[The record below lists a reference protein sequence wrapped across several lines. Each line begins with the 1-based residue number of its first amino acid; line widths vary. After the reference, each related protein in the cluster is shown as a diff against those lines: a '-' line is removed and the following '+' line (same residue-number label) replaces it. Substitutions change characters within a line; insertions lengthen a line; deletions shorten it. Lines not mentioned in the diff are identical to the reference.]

1 MGQPSGEE
9 ETIGRRIRRLRL
21 KRGLSQ
27 RQLAVPG
34 VSYAYIS
41 RIESGDRKPS
51 LKVMR
56 ILARRLGVSLEELET
71 GRRVPAAAD
80 RELRVS
86 DAELALRLGGDD
98 LAIAEETFRTILDD
112 EDAERP
118 LVARALA
125 GLGLL
130 GARRGDREAEV
141 EFLERAIDTGQMPPE
156 ERPEVYEELAQAL
169 AFTDSPGRAI
179 VLLEQALV
187 EVRARASRNVPLE
200 ARFMAY
206 LACAYSNAGDAGR
219 ATRLLRE
226 AAEKVE
232 ALASPQARVR
242 VYWSLARLAWWDA
255 QDPDTA
261 LRYAREALALYRM
274 TEDTRGLALAHL
286 LNASLLN
293 LERNWRQAARHLE
306 RADFILTATGASPQE
321 RGVLRAEQAKVAAW
335 SGDGEK
341 ALRLA
346 KEADEL
352 LRDEHMQDGPRWHA
366 YAAAH
371 AALGDA
377 ATAEPFFQRALDFLI
392 EHRQWREAAMLARE
406 WADLHKSL
414 GQIDRALE
422 LMERASGFSFR
433 IAPTSPE
440 PKPRRS
446 RA

>member
-1 MGQPSGEE
+1 MGQPVGGE
-9 ETIGRRIRRLRL
+9 ETIGQRIRRLRL

-27 RQLAVPG
+27 RQLAGPG
-34 VSYAYIS
+34 LSYAYIS
-41 RIESGDRKPS
+41 RIENGDRKPS
-51 LKVMR
+51 LQAMR
-56 ILARRLGVSLEELET
+56 TIARRLGVSLEEIET

-86 DAELALRLGGDD
+86 DAELALRLEGD
-98 LAIAEETFRTILDD
+98 LEAAEATFRSVLAD
-112 EDAERP
+112 EEAEP
-118 LVARALA
+118 ALEARALA

-130 GARRGDREAEV
+130 AGRRGDRREQVA
-141 EFLERAIDTGQMPPE
+141 LLQQAIETGRLPPD
-156 ERPEVYEELAQAL
+156 ERPDVYEELAQAL
-169 AFTDSPGRAI
+169 AFTDAPGRAI
-179 VLLEQALV
+179 VLLEHALE

-200 ARFMAY
+200 VRFIAY

-219 ATRLLRE
+219 ATRLLQE

-255 QDPDTA
+255 QDSETA

-293 LERNWRQAARHLE
+293 LERDWRNATRHLE
-306 RADFILTATGASPQE
+306 RADLILTATGASSQE
-321 RGVLRAEQAKVAAW
+321 IGVMRAEQAKVAAW
-335 SGDGEK
+335 SGDGDR

-346 KEADEL
+346 IEADEL
-352 LRDEHMQDGPRWHA
+352 LQGEQMQEATRWHA

-371 AALGDA
+371 AARRDA
-377 ATAEPFFQRALDFLI
+377 KQAEPYFQRALDFLT
-392 EHRQWREAAMLARE
+392 EHRQWRQAAMVARE
-406 WADLHKSL
+406 WSDFCRSL
-414 GQIDRALE
+414 GQTDKALE
-422 LMERASGFSFR
+422 LMERASTFSFR
-433 IAPTSPE
+433 MAPSA
-440 PKPRRS
+440 

>member
-1 MGQPSGEE
+1 MGQPFHVE
-9 ETIGRRIRRLRL
+9 ETIGQRVKRLRL

-27 RQLAVPG
+27 RQLAAPG
-34 VSYAYIS
+34 VGYAYIS
-41 RIESGDRKPS
+41 RIEGGGRNPS

-71 GRRVPAAAD
+71 GKRVTVEAD

-86 DAELALRLGGDD
+86 DAELALRLGDD
-98 LAIAEETFRTILDD
+98 LGSVEETFRAILQD
-112 EDAERP
+112 EEAEP
-118 LVARALA
+118 NLVARAFA
-125 GLGLL
+125 GLGLIA
-130 GARRGDREAEV
+130 GRRGDRQDEV
-141 EFLERAIDTGQMPPE
+141 DYLERAIGTGQMAPE
-156 ERPEVYEELAQAL
+156 ERPEVYEQLAQAL

-200 ARFMAY
+200 ARFMTY

-219 ATRLLRE
+219 ATRLLHE
-226 AAEKVE
+226 AADKVE

-242 VYWSLARLAWWDA
+242 VYWALARMAWWDA
-255 QDPDTA
+255 QDPDAA

-274 TEDTRGLALAHL
+274 TEDTRGLALAHV

-293 LERNWRQAARHLE
+293 LERKWREAARHLAK
-306 RADFILTATGASPQE
+306 ADFVLTATGASPQE
-321 RGVLRAEQAKVAAW
+321 MGVLRAEQAKVAAW
-335 SGDGEK
+335 SGNGKK
-341 ALRLA
+341 ALGLA
-346 KEADEL
+346 EEADEL

-377 ATAEPFFQRALDFLI
+377 ASAEPYFQRALDFLT

-406 WADLHKSL
+406 WADLARKL
-414 GQIDRALE
+414 GQTDRALE
-422 LMERASGFSFR
+422 LMDRSFAFSFR
-433 IAPTSPE
+433 VAPTPE
-440 PKPRRS
+440 PEPRRS

>member
-1 MGQPSGEE
+1 MGQPFGGE
-9 ETIGRRIRRLRL
+9 ETIGRRVRPLRL

-27 RQLAVPG
+27 RQLSAPG
-34 VSYAYIS
+34 VGYAYIS
-41 RIESGDRKPS
+41 RIENEGRKPS
-51 LKVMR
+51 VKVMR

-86 DAELALRLGGDD
+86 DAELALRLDGDD
-98 LAIAEETFRTILDD
+98 LDAAEETFKAVLDD
-112 EDAERP
+112 EEAESS

-130 GARRGDREAEV
+130 GARRGDRRAEV
-141 EFLERAIDTGQMPPE
+141 EFLERAINTGQMPPE

-219 ATRLLRE
+219 ATRLLHE
-226 AAEKVE
+226 AAGKVE

-255 QDPDTA
+255 QDSETA

-274 TEDTRGLALAHL
+274 TEDTRGLALAHV

-293 LERNWRQAARHLE
+293 LERNWREAARHLQ
-306 RADFILTATGASPQE
+306 RADLILTATGASPQE
-321 RGVLRAEQAKVAAW
+321 MGVMRAEQAKVAAW
-335 SGDGEK
+335 SGDGDK

-346 KEADEL
+346 QEADEL

-377 ATAEPFFQRALDFLI
+377 ASAEPYFQRALDFLT
-392 EHRQWREAAMLARE
+392 EHRQWREATMVARE
-406 WADLHKSL
+406 WADLCRSL
-414 GQIDRALE
+414 GQTDKALE
-422 LMERASGFSFR
+422 LMERASTFAFR
-433 IAPTSPE
+433 IATPSIREEPSRSP
-440 PKPRRS
+440 
-446 RA
+446 A